1 MLIGAALLFST
12 GGAAIKGT
20 ALSSWQTAGFRSAV
34 AAVALA
40 LLVPEAR
47 RLGNWR
53 VWAVGVAYASCLVLF
68 VHATKLTTAANAI
81 FLQSAAPAWMLL
93 LGPLV
98 LREAVRRSDLV
109 YAAALAAG
117 MGAFFFGVQDPQ
129 ATAPDPVRG
138 NLYGLLSSV
147 AWALTLAGLRWM
159 AAHAEAG
166 AALSTVTAGNLLA
179 FAFCL
184 MPALPVASFGAQD
197 AALVLYLGFVQ
208 IGAAYWLLTRGMRSV
223 PAFES
228 STLLL
233 IEPITNPLWAWL
245 FHAERV
251 GRWAVAGALIILG
264 STLVKTWTARE
275 RNQGS

>member
-12 GGAAIKGT
+12 GGAAIKAT
-20 ALSSWQTAGFRSAV
+20 SITSWQTAGFRSAV
-34 AAVALA
+34 AAVALW
-40 LLVPEAR
+40 VFVREAR
-47 RLGNWR
+47 AIGQWR

-93 LGPLV
+93 LGPL
-98 LREAVRRSDLV
+98 LLKEPIRRSDLL
-109 YAAALAAG
+109 YAATLAGG
-117 MGAFFFGVQDPQ
+117 MSLFFAGVQDPQ
-129 ATAPDPVRG
+129 ATAPDPLRG

-147 AWALTLAGLRWM
+147 AWAFTLAGLRWM
-159 AAHAEAG
+159 AARENPG
-166 AALSTVTAGNLLA
+166 AALATVTAGNLLA

-184 MPALPVASFGAQD
+184 PSALPANSMPVND
-197 AALVLYLGFVQ
+197 VLLVLYLGFVQ

-233 IEPITNPLWAWL
+233 IEPIANPVWTWL
-245 FHAERV
+245 LHGERT
-251 GRWAVAGALIILG
+251 GRWAVLGGLIILA
-264 STLVKTWTARE
+264 STFLKTWAARA
-275 RNQGS
+275 RRG

>member
-12 GGAAIKGT
+12 GGAAIKAT
-20 ALSSWQTAGFRSAV
+20 TLTSWQTAGFRSAV
-34 AAVALA
+34 AALALA

-47 RLGNWR
+47 GLRNWR
-53 VWAVGVAYASCLVLF
+53 VWTVAVAYASCLVLF

-81 FLQSAAPAWMLL
+81 FLQSSAPAWMLL

-98 LREAVRRSDLV
+98 LKEPVRRTDLL
-109 YAAALAAG
+109 YAAALAVG
-117 MGAFFFGVQDPQ
+117 MAAFFAGVQDPQ
-129 ATAPDPVRG
+129 ATAPDPLRG

-159 AAHAEAG
+159 AAHSAPG

-184 MPALPVASFGAQD
+184 PAALPVAAFPALD
-197 AALVLYLGFVQ
+197 LVLVLYLGFVQ

-233 IEPITNPLWAWL
+233 IEPVANPLWTWL
-245 FHAERV
+245 LHAERV
-251 GRWAVAGALIILG
+251 GPFAVLGAIIILL
-264 STLVKTWTARE
+264 STLVKTGSARG
-275 RNQGS
+275 RR